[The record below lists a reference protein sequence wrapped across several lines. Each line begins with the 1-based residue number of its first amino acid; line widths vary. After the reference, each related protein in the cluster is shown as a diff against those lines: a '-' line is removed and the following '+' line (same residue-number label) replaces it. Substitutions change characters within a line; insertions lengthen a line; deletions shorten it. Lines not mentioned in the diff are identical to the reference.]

1 MENKGQSLPYNIETA
16 FGFSDYIFFK
26 NTKDEKVQR
35 FIKNCKD
42 NLSVVVELKIYLQIQ
57 YFTAKRIDT

>member
-1 MENKGQSLPYNIETA
+1 MENKGQSLPYNIETV
-16 FGFSDYIFFK
+16 FGFLDYIFFK

-35 FIKNCKD
+35 FIKDCKD

-57 YFTAKRIDT
+57 YFTPKRIDT